1 MRINITICLIV
12 FVSYRAIGQSGDAQ
26 LTFEVASV
34 KPSGPQSKRGLD
46 GGPGSADPGRFF
58 YHSAFLLDLI
68 ELAYHVE
75 PFQISSKAP
84 LDREKF
90 DIDVDL
96 PAGATRPQFR
106 VMMQNLLAERFHL
119 RLHTQSK
126 EFSAYAL
133 VAAKTGL
140 KLKEAAAG
148 TGTRQSSVN
157 DGFPEL
163 PTDRPGVAMTQSV
176 NGGFELFRVR
186 GQQEPVSTLAGMLRL
201 QADLPIVD
209 KSGLTGRYDFSLE
222 FTKELPNAPEPDA
235 PPIAPSLFTALQQ
248 QLGLQLVSKKIPF
261 DVLMIDH
268 IETVPTEN

>member
-1 MRINITICLIV
+1 MRINIAICLIV
-12 FVSYRAIGQSGDAQ
+12 FVSCRAIGQTGEAQ

-34 KPSGPQSKRGLD
+34 KPSGPRSDRGLD

-58 YHSAFLLDLI
+58 YHSAFLLYLI
-68 ELAYHVE
+68 ELAYNVQ
-75 PFQISSKAP
+75 PFQVSSSTP

-90 DIDVDL
+90 DIDVNV

-119 RLHTQSK
+119 QLHTQSK
-126 EFSAYAL
+126 EFSAYEL
-133 VAAKTGL
+133 VAAKTGV
-140 KLKEAAAG
+140 KLKESRPA
-148 TGTRQSSVN
+148 TDTRHPVN

-163 PTDRPGVAMTQSV
+163 PADRPGVAMTQSV

-186 GQQEPVSTLAGMLRL
+186 ARQEPVSILIRVLRPRT
-201 QADLPIVD
+201 DLPLVD
-209 KSGLTGRYDFSLE
+209 RSGLTGRYDFTLE
-222 FTKELPNAPEPDA
+222 FTTELPNAPEPDA
-235 PPIAPSLFTALQQ
+235 PATAPSLFTALQQ